1 MSQKLNTPKGT
12 RDFSSLEIKKRDYLL
27 NTLKQCFKS
36 FNFQEIQTPSFEN
49 LSTLTGKYG
58 NQEDNFICKK
68 TLRYI
73 CIGD

>member
-27 NTLKQCFKS
+27 NTLKQCFKT

-49 LSTLTGKYG
+49 LSTLTATPMLVLKSSL
-58 NQEDNFICKK
+58 FLI
-68 TLRYI
+68 
-73 CIGD
+73 